1 MTQVKGSTLIRVS
14 TPTKEKLDN
23 LRAPGQSYDGILIQL
38 LDLVEQIGFGRL
50 ADRLGLLRPT
60 EGLPLPKKSGR
71 GRWKKRQLMEQV
83 KGKSK
88 EEAGD
93 Q

>member
-1 MTQVKGSTLIRVS
+1 LIRVS
-14 TPTKEKLDN
+14 TPTKEKLDS
-23 LRAPGQSYDGILIQL
+23 LRAPGQSYDGVLIQL

-71 GRWKKRQLMEQV
+71 GRWKKRKPIEQV
-83 KGKSK
+83 KGESK
-88 EEAGD
+88 NAGNSEPNMLD
-93 Q
+93 

>member
-1 MTQVKGSTLIRVS
+1 MTEVKGSTLIRVS

-50 ADRLGLLRPT
+50 ADRFGLLRPT
-60 EGLPLPKKSGR
+60 EGLPLPKQSGR
-71 GRWKKRQLMEQV
+71 GRWKKRQDQDRE
-83 KGKSK
+83 KGT
-88 EEAGD
+88 A
-93 Q
+93 